1 MKDFSIEDVDK
12 IMDQQIEQVE
22 DMIEILEASK
32 TIRHP
37 IWPEELKSLK
47 EAFGAHDTEDWEKCR
62 LALLVYLE
70 YVYDDL
76 LLFDLTKWNHR
87 HIFRW
92 QKMLEA
98 TKLGYESESEHFP
111 EFLQMI
117 RDQILDRIPPLFRLG
132 FKDYLKDLSPGLIE
146 MLQCL
151 NNDRSKSD
159 RINEII
165 DFMDKGIEPEA
176 EQLLLW

>member
-1 MKDFSIEDVDK
+1 MEEVYK
-12 IMDQQIEQVE
+12 IIDQQIDQIE
-22 DMIEILEASK
+22 DIIEILEASK

-62 LALLVYLE
+62 SALLVYLE
-70 YVYDDL
+70 YVYDDI

-111 EFLQMI
+111 KFLEMI
-117 RDQILDRIPPLFRLG
+117 RDQILNRIPPNFRLG
-132 FKDYLKDLSPGLIE
+132 YKDYLKDLSSGFIE
-146 MLQCL
+146 MLQSL
-151 NNDRSKSD
+151 NNDRSQSD
-159 RINEII
+159 LVDEII
-165 DFMDKGIEPEA
+165 DFTEKDIEVEA
-176 EQLLLW
+176 GKQSI

>member
-12 IMDQQIEQVE
+12 IMDQQMEQVE
-22 DMIEILEASK
+22 DIIEILETSK

-37 IWPEELKSLK
+37 IWPDELKSLK

-62 LALLVYLE
+62 SALLVYLE

-87 HIFRW
+87 HLFRW

-98 TKLGYESESEHFP
+98 TKLGYESEEELYLVFHHRI
-111 EFLQMI
+111 EEE
-117 RDQILDRIPPLFRLG
+117 ILHRIPPNFRLAY
-132 FKDYLKDLSPGLIE
+132 KDYLKDLSPGFIE
-146 MLQCL
+146 MLQ
-151 NNDRSKSD
+151 NFSNDQKNSD
-159 RINEII
+159 LHNEII
-165 DFMDKGIEPEA
+165 DFVEKDIEFEKQPT
-176 EQLLLW
+176 

>member
-12 IMDQQIEQVE
+12 IMDQQMEQVE
-22 DMIEILEASK
+22 DIIEILEASK

-62 LALLVYLE
+62 SALLVYLE

-76 LLFDLTKWNHR
+76 LLFDLTQWNHR

-92 QKMLEA
+92 QKMFEA

-117 RDQILDRIPPLFRLG
+117 RDQILNRIPPNFRLG
-132 FKDYLKDLSPGLIE
+132 YKDYLKDLSPGFIE
-146 MLQCL
+146 MLQSL
-151 NNDRSKSD
+151 NNDRSQSD
-159 RINEII
+159 LVNEV
-165 DFMDKGIEPEA
+165 IEFTEKDIEVKA
-176 EQLLLW
+176 EKQSI